1 MPPTIETM
9 PIIFGESIC
18 GVPNLIMSTASDY
31 NYLEKY
37 TLPTLLKP

>member
-1 MPPTIETM
+1 
-9 PIIFGESIC
+9 
-18 GVPNLIMSTASDY
+18 MSTASDY